1 MSIKSWIGIGA
12 LLALLGSQSFA
23 QSRAEPMDVAVNGP
37 AGALLLMDGQAMG
50 KLPLPVN
57 LSVPAGPHRFRI
69 QLGNQIADSD
79 TLTFPG
85 SGQAELHLTL
95 SGRSLVTVLRIA
107 DGLLLLPLADS
118 LAPSLRAAMLESVAT
133 ATKAQ
138 HSVLIAGEKASVLE
152 QRQADILRCIDQG
165 ECSQPLFTDG
175 QVSYVLSL
183 RVANGVPDSAA
194 SCLLRAELLDTRTRE
209 VSARAES
216 AATPC
221 RSATLSVQ
229 AGELTGRLLQ
239 ETVMRPRGT
248 VAVTSDPAGANVR
261 VDGRWL
267 GMTPFQQESFA
278 GLRALELQKAR
289 HLPFKQTVQV
299 EPNQTATLHTTL
311 LRDPA
316 AQLSRP
322 LWRII
327 TGSVLLGGGLLMAGF
342 GVSGLLTN
350 GTCQDGSMN
359 TNTCSPYYSTTTV
372 GAGLIG
378 GGSALSIAGVLLLAI
393 PSRATS
399 R

>member
-1 MSIKSWIGIGA
+1 MSIKSWIGVGA
-12 LLALLGSQSFA
+12 LLALLDQQSFA

-57 LSVPAGPHRFRI
+57 LSVPAGPHRFRM
-69 QLGNQIADSD
+69 QLGNQIAESD

-107 DGLLLLPLADS
+107 DGLLLLPLPDS
-118 LAPSLRAAMLESVAT
+118 LAPSLRAAMTESVAT

-138 HSVLIAGEKASVLE
+138 HSVLIAGEKASVLG
-152 QRQADILRCIDQG
+152 QRRADILGCIDQG
-165 ECSQPLFTDG
+165 ECSQPLFADG

-183 RVANGVPDSAA
+183 RIANGVPDSSA

-216 AATPC
+216 TATPC
-221 RSATLSVQ
+221 RAATLSVL

-248 VAVTSDPAGANVR
+248 VAVTSEPAGANVR

-267 GMTPFQQESFA
+267 GVTPFQQESFA
-278 GLRALELQKAR
+278 GPRALELQKAR
-289 HLPFKQTVQV
+289 HLPYQQTVQV

-311 LRDPA
+311 VRDPA
-316 AQLSRP
+316 SQLSRP
-322 LWRII
+322 LWRLV
-327 TGSVLLGGGLLMAGF
+327 TGSILLGGGLLVAGF
-342 GVSGLLTN
+342 GVSALLTH
-350 GTCQDGSMN
+350 GACQDGSMN
-359 TNTCSPYYSTTTV
+359 IDTCTPYYNTTPV
-372 GAGLIG
+372 GAGLV
-378 GGSALSIAGVLLLAI
+378 GSGAALTIAGTLLLAI
-393 PSRATS
+393 PSR
-399 R
+399 

>member
-152 QRQADILRCIDQG
+152 QRRADILLCIDQG

-216 AATPC
+216 TATPC
-221 RSATLSVQ
+221 RAATLSVQ

-267 GMTPFQQESFA
+267 GVTPFQQESFA
-278 GLRALELQKAR
+278 GPRELELQKAR